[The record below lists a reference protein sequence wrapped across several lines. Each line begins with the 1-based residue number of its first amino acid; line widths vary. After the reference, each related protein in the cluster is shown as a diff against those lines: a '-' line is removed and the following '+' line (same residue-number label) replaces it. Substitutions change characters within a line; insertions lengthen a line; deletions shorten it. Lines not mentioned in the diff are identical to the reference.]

1 MGTGPSHPIYG
12 MLGTVLC
19 YIKIEKSW
27 GSKKKRPAV
36 TLFRVTRA
44 RPQQGKVRL
53 MKNFKKNQ
61 VVIFVIALML
71 VTAGYLN
78 FSNQEKLKENL
89 IPTSSVADS
98 EEMAAIGDATLVNA
112 NEVTNEEVKGNVTNN
127 IIDNTQNANMQNTI
141 QSNTEA
147 VDTSSNLEDVQE
159 NTTQTNSNYFTQS
172 KIDRDNMYSQ
182 MLENYQ
188 KILETDNL
196 EADEKTIAQEEIKK
210 INDEKNAIMIAENI
224 IKTKGVDDLIILV
237 NGDSVNVV
245 VGGEELEKETIAQI
259 QNIITRELGTDIG
272 NIHIMNK

>member
-1 MGTGPSHPIYG
+1 
-12 MLGTVLC
+12 
-19 YIKIEKSW
+19 
-27 GSKKKRPAV
+27 
-36 TLFRVTRA
+36 
-44 RPQQGKVRL
+44 

-112 NEVTNEEVKGNVTNN
+112 NEVTNEEVRGNVTNN
-127 IIDNTQNANMQNTI
+127 IIDNTQNTNTQNTI

-159 NTTQTNSNYFTQS
+159 NISQTDSNYFTQS

-210 INDEKNAIMIAENI
+210 INDEKNAIMIAENL
-224 IKTKGVDDLIILV
+224 IKTKGFEDVILFVNNGNVSAIIKTDKLDENEV
-237 NGDSVNVV
+237 
-245 VGGEELEKETIAQI
+245 AQI
-259 QNIITRELGTDIG
+259 QNIITRELQVEVTKI
-272 NIHIMNK
+272 NVSSKI

>member
-1 MGTGPSHPIYG
+1 

-210 INDEKNAIMIAENI
+210 INDEKNAIMIAENL
-224 IKTKGVDDLIILV
+224 IKTKGFEDVILFVNNGNVSAIIKTDKLDENEV
-237 NGDSVNVV
+237 
-245 VGGEELEKETIAQI
+245 AQI
-259 QNIITRELGTDIG
+259 QNIITRELQVEVTKI
-272 NIHIMNK
+272 NVSKKI

>member
-1 MGTGPSHPIYG
+1 
-12 MLGTVLC
+12 
-19 YIKIEKSW
+19 
-27 GSKKKRPAV
+27 
-36 TLFRVTRA
+36 
-44 RPQQGKVRL
+44 

-127 IIDNTQNANMQNTI
+127 IIDNTQNTDMQNTI

-147 VDTSSNLEDVQE
+147 ADTSSNVEDVQE

-172 KIDRDNMYSQ
+172 KIDRENMYSQ

-210 INDEKNAIMIAENI
+210 INDKKNAIMIAENL
-224 IKTKGVDDLIILV
+224 IKTKGFEDVILFVNNGNVSAIIKTDKLDENEV
-237 NGDSVNVV
+237 
-245 VGGEELEKETIAQI
+245 AQI
-259 QNIITRELGTDIG
+259 QNIITRELQVEVTKI
-272 NIHIMNK
+272 NVSSKI

>member
-1 MGTGPSHPIYG
+1 
-12 MLGTVLC
+12 
-19 YIKIEKSW
+19 
-27 GSKKKRPAV
+27 
-36 TLFRVTRA
+36 
-44 RPQQGKVRL
+44 

-112 NEVTNEEVKGNVTNN
+112 NEVTNEEVRGNVTNN
-127 IIDNTQNANMQNTI
+127 IINANTQNTI

-159 NTTQTNSNYFTQS
+159 NISQTNSNYFTQS

-210 INDEKNAIMIAENI
+210 INDEKNAIMIAENL
-224 IKTKGVDDLIILV
+224 IKTKGFEDVILFVNNGNVSAIIKT
-237 NGDSVNVV
+237 D
-245 VGGEELEKETIAQI
+245 ELDENEVAQI
-259 QNIITRELGTDIG
+259 QNIITRELQVEVTKI
-272 NIHIMNK
+272 NVSSKI

>member
-1 MGTGPSHPIYG
+1 
-12 MLGTVLC
+12 
-19 YIKIEKSW
+19 
-27 GSKKKRPAV
+27 
-36 TLFRVTRA
+36 
-44 RPQQGKVRL
+44 

-61 VVIFVIALML
+61 VVIFVIVLML

-78 FSNQEKLKENL
+78 FSNQEKFKENL

-127 IIDNTQNANMQNTI
+127 IIDNTQNTDMQNTI

-147 VDTSSNLEDVQE
+147 ADTSSNVEDVQE

-210 INDEKNAIMIAENI
+210 INDEKNAIMIAENL
-224 IKTKGVDDLIILV
+224 IKTKGFEDVILFVNNGNVSAIIKTDKLDENEV
-237 NGDSVNVV
+237 
-245 VGGEELEKETIAQI
+245 AQI
-259 QNIITRELGTDIG
+259 QNIITRELQVEVTKI
-272 NIHIMNK
+272 NVSSKI